1 MMRSIDYILNSL
13 IKDRFNFGQRFL
25 INFYIESNLRDIM
38 TYFLYSGMTIQL
50 FTNAKMQTNT
60 RNH

>member
-13 IKDRFNFGQRFL
+13 IKDQFNFGQRFL
-25 INFYIESNLRDIM
+25 INFYIESKLRDIL

-50 FTNAKMQTNT
+50 FTDVKMQSNT